1 MKKETRLMLAI
12 GLSFLF
18 MIFEIIGG
26 LWANSLAILS
36 DAAHLLTDVAG
47 FAIALLATMMANTP
61 ASKHYSFGLARAEV
75 MGALASIL
83 SLWVLT
89 FWLLMEAY
97 DRTMIWYNGGALDID
112 GKLMFVIA
120 CIGVVVNICLSCV
133 FMVNYIS
140 LFYFIFISFY
150 YFIILLNELIFELF

>member
-1 MKKETRLMLAI
+1 MKKETRLILAI
-12 GLSFLF
+12 SLSFLF
-18 MIFEIIGG
+18 MIFEILGG

-47 FAIALLATMMANTP
+47 FIIALLATMMATAP

-89 FWLLMEAY
+89 FWLLIEAY
-97 DRTMIWYNGGALDID
+97 ERTIIWYNGGSLDID
-112 GKLMFVIA
+112 GKLMFFIA
-120 CIGVVVNICLSCV
+120 CIGVIVNICLSCV
-133 FMVNYIS
+133 FMV
-140 LFYFIFISFY
+140 IFIY
-150 YFIILLNELIFELF
+150 LF